1 MLQDRATR
9 GQFKLI
15 NNKKPKNKF
24 DEITGLPI
32 FKNTICDA
40 PDQLLIYEVNGKLV
54 HENPNIQPEE
64 IESFKA
70 FNQTNREDID
80 RERLSYFSGTREGAL
95 NSLVLNTVA

>member
-9 GQFKLI
+9 GQFKPI
-15 NNKKPKNKF
+15 KNKKNKF
-24 DEITGLPI
+24 DEITGQPL
-32 FKNTICDA
+32 FKNGSTDA
-40 PDQLLIYEVNGKLV
+40 SDQLLIYEVNGKLV

-70 FNQTNREDID
+70 FNQTNREDINRD
-80 RERLSYFSGTREGAL
+80 DRLSYFSGTREGAL

>member
-1 MLQDRATR
+1 MLQDITS
-9 GQFKLI
+9 GHFKLI
-15 NNKKPKNKF
+15 NNQKPKRKF
-24 DEITGLPI
+24 DEKTGQALYKITI
-32 FKNTICDA
+32 RDA